1 MKRWVLL
8 GAVLAL
14 LVVEGLAFAASG
26 ETWKFAIVYPIV
38 HPFFNETTRGAQDAA
53 KEFGVEVEILGPDT
67 ADIGKQVAIVE
78 GLIAKKIDGIGLGV
92 LDPTALTPY
101 INTAMEKGIPVV
113 TFDTDAPQS
122 NRLCFIGTNNVEAG
136 KHAAR
141 VAIDI
146 LQKKYGSPK
155 GKICISMGV
164 PTQLNLN
171 QRLEGFKEV
180 IAQYPEVQIV
190 DIQTGY
196 GDPEKTTAN
205 IENMVTAHPDM
216 DLLFGVDAQAGPSA
230 VVVWKARGLKI
241 PVVTF
246 DDLPDII
253 AGVRQG
259 IITTTIVQRQY
270 NWGYL
275 IVESLVK
282 AKKGKPLPV
291 NMDTGTIAV
300 TAENVNVYYP
310 EK

>member
-1 MKRWVLL
+1 MKKILWFVVVLC
-8 GAVLAL
+8 VT
-14 LVVEGLAFAASG
+14 GLASVALG
-26 ETWKFAIVYPIV
+26 DTMKFAVVYPIV
-38 HPFFNETTRGAQDAA
+38 HPFFNETTRGAQEAA
-53 KEFGVEVEILGPDT
+53 KELGVEVEVLGPDT
-67 ADIGKQVAIVE
+67 ADISKQVAIVE
-78 GLIAKKIDGIGLGV
+78 GLIVKGINGIGLGV

-101 INTAMEKGIPVV
+101 VNTAIEKGIPVV

-122 NRLCFIGTNNVEAG
+122 NRLCFIGTDNMAAG
-136 KHAAR
+136 RHAAR
-141 VAIDI
+141 VAASI
-146 LQKKYGSPK
+146 LEKKYGAPK

-180 IAQYPEVQIV
+180 IAQHPDIQIV

-230 VVVWKARGLKI
+230 VVVWKARGLKV

-253 AGVRQG
+253 AGVREG
-259 IITTTIVQRQY
+259 IITVSLVQRQY

-275 IVESLVK
+275 IVESLLK
-282 AKKGKPLPV
+282 AHKGKPLPV
-291 NMDTGTIAV
+291 NMDTGTIEV
-300 TAENVNVYYP
+300 TLENVNALYP
-310 EK
+310 LGQ

>member
-1 MKRWVLL
+1 MKKILWFVVVLC
-8 GAVLAL
+8 VT
-14 LVVEGLAFAASG
+14 GLASVALG
-26 ETWKFAIVYPIV
+26 DTMKFAVVYPIV
-38 HPFFNETTRGAQDAA
+38 HPFFNETTRGAQEAA
-53 KEFGVEVEILGPDT
+53 KELGVEVEVLGPDT
-67 ADIGKQVAIVE
+67 ADISKQVAIVE
-78 GLIAKKIDGIGLGV
+78 GLIVKGINGIGLGV

-101 INTAMEKGIPVV
+101 VNTAIEKGIPVV

-122 NRLCFIGTNNVEAG
+122 NRLCFIGTDNMAAG
-136 KHAAR
+136 RHAAR
-141 VAIDI
+141 VAASI
-146 LQKKYGSPK
+146 LEKKYGAPK

-180 IAQYPEVQIV
+180 IAQYPDIQIV

-230 VVVWKARGLKI
+230 VVVWKARGLKV

-253 AGVRQG
+253 AGVREG
-259 IITTTIVQRQY
+259 IITVSLVQRQY

-275 IVESLVK
+275 IVESLLK
-282 AKKGKPLPV
+282 AHKGKPLPV
-291 NMDTGTIAV
+291 NMDTGTIEV
-300 TAENVNVYYP
+300 TLENVNALYP
-310 EK
+310 LGQ

>member
-1 MKRWVLL
+1 MKKGCFWVLVL
-8 GAVLAL
+8 FLVFSLSAV
-14 LVVEGLAFAASG
+14 AFG
-26 ETWKFAIVYPIV
+26 ENWKFAIVYPIV

-53 KEFGVEVEILGPDT
+53 KEFGVEVEVLGPDT
-67 ADIGKQVAIVE
+67 ADISKQVAIVE
-78 GLIAKKIDGIGLGV
+78 GLIARGIDGIGLGV

-101 INTAMEKGIPVV
+101 INSAIEKGIPVV
-113 TFDTDAPQS
+113 TFDTDAPLS
-122 NRLCFIGTNNVEAG
+122 KRLCFIGTNNVEAG

-141 VAIDI
+141 VAVS
-146 LQKKYGSPK
+146 LLEKKYGAPK

-180 IAQYPEVQIV
+180 IAQYPDIQIV

-241 PVVTF
+241 AIVTF

-253 AGVRQG
+253 AGVREG
-259 IITTTIVQRQY
+259 IITVTIVQRQY

-282 AKKGKPLPV
+282 AKKDKPLPV
-291 NMDTGTIAV
+291 NMDTGTIEV
-300 TAENVNVYYP
+300 TLDNVDELYP
-310 EK
+310 AGK

>member
-1 MKRWVLL
+1 MKKILWFVVVLC
-8 GAVLAL
+8 VT
-14 LVVEGLAFAASG
+14 GLASVAFG
-26 ETWKFAIVYPIV
+26 ETMKFAVVYPIV
-38 HPFFNETTRGAQDAA
+38 HPFFNETTRGAQEAA
-53 KEFGVEVEILGPDT
+53 KEFGVEVEVLGPDT
-67 ADIGKQVAIVE
+67 ADISKQVAIVE
-78 GLIAKKIDGIGLGV
+78 GLIAKGINGVGLGV

-122 NRLCFIGTNNVEAG
+122 NRLCFIGTDNTAAG

-141 VAIDI
+141 VAVSI
-146 LQKKYGSPK
+146 LEKKYGVPK

-180 IAQYPEVQIV
+180 IAQYPEIQIV

-230 VVVWKARGLKI
+230 VVVWKARGLKV

-253 AGVRQG
+253 AGVREG
-259 IITTTIVQRQY
+259 IITVSLVQRQY

-275 IVESLVK
+275 IVESLFK
-282 AKKGKPLPV
+282 AHKGKPLPV
-291 NMDTGTIAV
+291 NMDTGTIEV
-300 TAENVNVYYP
+300 TLENVNTLYP
-310 EK
+310 LGQ

>member
-1 MKRWVLL
+1 M
-8 GAVLAL
+8 
-14 LVVEGLAFAASG
+14 
-26 ETWKFAIVYPIV
+26 
-38 HPFFNETTRGAQDAA
+38 
-53 KEFGVEVEILGPDT
+53 
-67 ADIGKQVAIVE
+67 
-78 GLIAKKIDGIGLGV
+78 
-92 LDPTALTPY
+92 
-101 INTAMEKGIPVV
+101 
-113 TFDTDAPQS
+113 TFDTDAPES
-122 NRLCFIGTNNVEAG
+122 KRLCFIGTNNVEAG

-141 VAIDI
+141 VAVNL
-146 LQKKYGSPK
+146 LQKKYGVPK

-180 IAQYPEVQIV
+180 IAKYPDIQIV

-230 VVVWKARGLKI
+230 VVVWKARNLKI

-253 AGVRQG
+253 AGVRDG
-259 IITTTIVQRQY
+259 IITVSIVQRQY

-275 IVESLVK
+275 VVESLFK

-291 NMDTGTIAV
+291 NMDTGTIEV
-300 TAENVNVYYP
+300 TLENVNTLYP
-310 EK
+310 AGK